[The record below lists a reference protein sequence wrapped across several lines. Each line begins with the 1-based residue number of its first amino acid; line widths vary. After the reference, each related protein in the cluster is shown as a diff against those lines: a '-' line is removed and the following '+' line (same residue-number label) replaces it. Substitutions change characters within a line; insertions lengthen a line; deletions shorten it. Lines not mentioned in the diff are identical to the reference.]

1 MEKDKEQEI
10 VEIYI
15 DEKRIP
21 LNPFVE
27 EIIRKTIKGMLST
40 LKGFQEGEIKIIIKP
55 EKN

>member
-1 MEKDKEQEI
+1 MEKDKELKI

-15 DEKRIP
+15 DGKRIP

-27 EIIRKTIKGMLST
+27 EIIRKTIKGMLSA
-40 LKGFQEGEIKIIIKP
+40 LKGFQEGEIKIIIRT